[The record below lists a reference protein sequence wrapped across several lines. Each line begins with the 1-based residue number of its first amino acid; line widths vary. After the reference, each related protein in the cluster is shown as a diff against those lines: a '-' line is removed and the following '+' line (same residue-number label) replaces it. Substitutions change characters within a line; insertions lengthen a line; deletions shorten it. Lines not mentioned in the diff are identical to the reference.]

1 MTWLS
6 LAHCWSRLQTTIN
19 QSEISIVLCQPIRE
33 EYYSPWPARYWGS
46 ALAWEDQWTGVCW
59 SSPLESCCTACTCQS
74 TNQRSV
80 LVCVDQSQ
88 SCTDLGLMR
97 STALISL
104 PHLSHWSPLASL
116 YPHPAS
122 GHSPSTNLAKSSLER
137 GSAHHDMWL
146 LPVSQE
152 SVTVWTEE
160 LVHTVLQSVASIVQT
175 PEDVLS
181 YLGLLLRR
189 GATKLVKTDPKPL
202 KSIIMCQPI
211 RGKYFV
217 VLTNQNQV
225 IPDRSL
231 SEACCTCHRSAEV
244 SVPPPLINQSEI
256 SII

>member
-46 ALAWEDQWTGVCW
+46 ALTWEDQWTGVCW

-80 LVCVDQSQ
+80 LVCVNQSQ

-122 GHSPSTNLAKSSLER
+122 GHSPSTNLAKSSL
-137 GSAHHDMWL
+137 
-146 LPVSQE
+146 
-152 SVTVWTEE
+152 
-160 LVHTVLQSVASIVQT
+160 VAVRT
-175 PEDVLS
+175 MTCDS
-181 YLGLLLRR
+181 YLSARNLSQSGQKSWSTLSSRVLPALCRLQKMSWAILVCSCVVVR
-189 GATKLVKTDPKPL
+189 PNLSKL
-202 KSIIMCQPI
+202 
-211 RGKYFV
+211 
-217 VLTNQNQV
+217 
-225 IPDRSL
+225 IPNHWR
-231 SEACCTCHRSAEV
+231 V
-244 SVPPPLINQSEI
+244 
-256 SII
+256 